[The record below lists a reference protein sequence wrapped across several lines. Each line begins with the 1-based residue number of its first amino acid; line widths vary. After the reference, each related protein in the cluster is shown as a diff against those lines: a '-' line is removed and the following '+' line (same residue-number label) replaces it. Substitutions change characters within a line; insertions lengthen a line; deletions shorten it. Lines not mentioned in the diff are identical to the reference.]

1 MENIADEINFNDID
15 NFIDYWTEK
24 SPRGRKM
31 RFEKQKTFDVKRRM
45 QRWMRNNFNK
55 PKVSQT
61 DHMFNVWQEAK
72 NMINGQ

>member
-1 MENIADEINFNDID
+1 
-15 NFIDYWTEK
+15 
-24 SPRGRKM
+24 M
-31 RFEKQKTFDVKRRM
+31 RWQKQKTFDVKRRM
-45 QRWMRNNFNK
+45 LSWQKNDFNK